1 MQSTVQIRS
10 DQNLKGTRS
19 GLFHDEA
26 ARFFIGIWQK
36 KTIPAC
42 ISAGIGSYLLKYV
55 VRVLSAITEPGNP
68 DRLSRKLPED
78 FRIRTARVL

>member
-36 KTIPAC
+36 KR
-42 ISAGIGSYLLKYV
+42 SLHVFLQGSDLIY
-55 VRVLSAITEPGNP
+55 
-68 DRLSRKLPED
+68 
-78 FRIRTARVL
+78 

>member
-26 ARFFIGIWQK
+26 ARFFIGIRQK
-36 KTIPAC
+36 NDPCMYFCRDRI
-42 ISAGIGSYLLKYV
+42 
-55 VRVLSAITEPGNP
+55 LSTKVCGQGPIAITEPGNP

>member
-36 KTIPAC
+36 KRSLHVF
-42 ISAGIGSYLLKYV
+42 SAGIGSYLLKYV
-55 VRVLSAITEPGNP
+55 VRVL
-68 DRLSRKLPED
+68 
-78 FRIRTARVL
+78 